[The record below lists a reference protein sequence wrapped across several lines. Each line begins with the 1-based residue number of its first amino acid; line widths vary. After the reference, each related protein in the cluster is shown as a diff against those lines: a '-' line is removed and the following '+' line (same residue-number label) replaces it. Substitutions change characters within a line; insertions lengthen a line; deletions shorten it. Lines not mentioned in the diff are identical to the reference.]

1 MTKFRVLTC
10 RYLLILDRCT
20 IKHTLMA
27 FLMFCRL
34 DRTMLSRRLNRTI
47 SCTSTVFMLCLYE
60 VGYFLRAASVSKFGG
75 ILDRMSCATSSTTSS
90 VDFPPPDEALAYINN
105 QLDYYSYER
114 YIKFYESFYFKKFSL
129 KNFLI

>member
-1 MTKFRVLTC
+1 MVIHGFLLKLPNGTCESCITQLYNCKEMTKFRVLTC

-105 QLDYYSYER
+105 Q
-114 YIKFYESFYFKKFSL
+114 
-129 KNFLI
+129 